1 MIKVKS
7 IFLAILLIATPTIGA
22 LAAPPVDDDLLTIG
36 DPAPALDIEHWLSD
50 GDGKFPHVET
60 FEKGK
65 IYVVEFWATWCG
77 PCIASMPHISK
88 LQEEYAD
95 RGVQIISV
103 SDEELDTVKEFLERK
118 VPDADDKTF
127 GELTRNYS
135 LTTDPD
141 NSVYEDY
148 MEASAQDGIPTAF
161 IVGKDGK
168 IEWIGH
174 PMEMDK
180 PLDQV
185 VQGTWDREAFAKSVR
200 EEQIVNKRMKEAI
213 RLLRSGEMEDGLEI
227 VEELVET
234 TSNSEL
240 KNRLQLFRIS
250 VLMATGGEQL
260 VDVFGQVAK
269 ANQSNP
275 NLLNELAWGIVEV
288 ADSGREVEPE
298 LVQAARQAID
308 WAVEKEPR
316 NAAIL
321 DTQAHIA
328 YLQGNLDEA
337 IEIQTKAVCDRAR
350 WKTAWKSWK
359 SWSKPPRIPN

>member
-1 MIKVKS
+1 
-7 IFLAILLIATPTIGA
+7 
-22 LAAPPVDDDLLTIG
+22 
-36 DPAPALDIEHWLSD
+36 
-50 GDGKFPHVET
+50 
-60 FEKGK
+60 
-65 IYVVEFWATWCG
+65 
-77 PCIASMPHISK
+77 
-88 LQEEYAD
+88 
-95 RGVQIISV
+95 
-103 SDEELDTVKEFLERK
+103 
-118 VPDADDKTF
+118 
-127 GELTRNYS
+127 
-135 LTTDPD
+135 
-141 NSVYEDY
+141 
-148 MEASAQDGIPTAF
+148 
-161 IVGKDGK
+161 
-168 IEWIGH
+168 
-174 PMEMDK
+174 
-180 PLDQV
+180 
-185 VQGTWDREAFAKSVR
+185 
-200 EEQIVNKRMKEAI
+200 
-213 RLLRSGEMEDGLEI
+213 MEDGLEI

-337 IEIQTKAVCDRAR
+337 IEIQTKAVENAEPEIRDELAEFLKSLQKEQGDEDDTDDGDTDDGGTDEDDRF
-350 WKTAWKSWK
+350 
-359 SWSKPPRIPN
+359 